1 MMHVKGSTMVHVNI
15 RVTKD
20 VLDFFK
26 SQPHYTRVMRDALEQ
41 YVKARKEEASLNS
54 SP

>member
-1 MMHVKGSTMVHVNI
+1 MHVKGSPMVHVNV

-26 SQPHYTRVMRDALEQ
+26 AQPHYTQVMREALEQ
-41 YVKARKEEASLNS
+41 YVKAHQKK
-54 SP
+54 PPIT

>member
-1 MMHVKGSTMVHVNI
+1 MHVKGSTMVHVNI

-41 YVKARKEEASLNS
+41 YIKAHQEKAAPNS
-54 SP
+54 PP